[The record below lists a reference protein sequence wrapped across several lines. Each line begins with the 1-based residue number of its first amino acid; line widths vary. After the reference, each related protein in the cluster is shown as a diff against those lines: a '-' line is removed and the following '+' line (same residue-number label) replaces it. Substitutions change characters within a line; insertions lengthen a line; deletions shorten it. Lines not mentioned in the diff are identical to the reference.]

1 MTGNGP
7 DRTVGVLARLLLRRL
22 REREAAPEAGL
33 TVGELHRE
41 LLPYPRCRE
50 AAGLASKA
58 EYDLAMLEL
67 LAEPALLSAE
77 DPELVEAVE
86 EERASMEPELGLLEA
101 FSEVT
106 LRPGPALE
114 ARAAWSGPGP
124 EAAPAGPEPSAGGR
138 EREADR
144 GGADAGSPD
153 RPAGDRSAAD
163 RRGGDR
169 PGDGEGRPGSGAAS
183 AAEAD
188 GAGRERRACG
198 HCGHELPEREGARY
212 CPWCGADQRSPRCG
226 DCGEPLEA
234 GWRYCPSCGREAGG

>member
-1 MTGNGP
+1 MTGDGP
-7 DRTVGVLARLLLRRL
+7 DRTVGLLARLLLRRL

-114 ARAAWSGPGP
+114 VRAATSGPDT
-124 EAAPAGPEPSAGGR
+124 E
-138 EREADR
+138 
-144 GGADAGSPD
+144 
-153 RPAGDRSAAD
+153 
-163 RRGGDR
+163 
-169 PGDGEGRPGSGAAS
+169 
-183 AAEAD
+183 
-188 GAGRERRACG
+188 
-198 HCGHELPEREGARY
+198 
-212 CPWCGADQRSPRCG
+212 ADQRSPRCG

>member
-1 MTGNGP
+1 MTGDGP
-7 DRTVGVLARLLLRRL
+7 DRTVGLLARLLLRRL

-114 ARAAWSGPGP
+114 VRAATSGPDP
-124 EAAPAGPEPSAGGR
+124 EAAPAGPDSSAGAR
-138 EREADR
+138 AADR
-144 GGADAGSPD
+144 GGADA
-153 RPAGDRSAAD
+153 RSS
-163 RRGGDR
+163 DR
-169 PGDGEGRPGSGAAS
+169 PGADRPGAGRPGGGEARPGSGAAS
-183 AAEAD
+183 TAD
-188 GAGRERRACG
+188 ADAAGRGRGTCR

-212 CPWCGADQRSPRCG
+212 CPWCGADQRSPQCG